1 MSDYY
6 DHDATDADKGIKA
19 YRAIEGN
26 DNIWYVINVPTN
38 ASSGIGKTKAD
49 SIKAGFALPSNN
61 YYVELDK
68 LVLTQALEAS
78 GKALTTATY
87 DDALLALDNYGYQ
100 KFYSGEGKDIWDN
113 WTNLNQ
119 KMKTDIEKGT
129 SSLTLD
135 DLPSNDYTKLYQK
148 DMNALIASYRS
159 CLSITTDDYGYYG
172 YANGAQYRKDNKV
185 AVQIESKDWGYAWKK
200 GFLEGLLVYPI
211 GWLTETC

>member
-1 MSDYY
+1 MKKRTKLTLGGIALVAGAILLSSCTASFCSNLDKAHILYAFDYGVSDYY

-100 KFYSGEGKDIWDN
+100 KFYSGEGKDIWD
-113 WTNLNQ
+113 
-119 KMKTDIEKGT
+119 KT
-129 SSLTLD
+129 
-135 DLPSNDYTKLYQK
+135 
-148 DMNALIASYRS
+148 
-159 CLSITTDDYGYYG
+159 
-172 YANGAQYRKDNKV
+172 
-185 AVQIESKDWGYAWKK
+185 
-200 GFLEGLLVYPI
+200 
-211 GWLTETC
+211 GWRRAE